1 VTTTATQST
10 HGVTLTAPAA
20 AKVRELLD
28 REDNKELKLRLAVEP
43 GGCAG
48 MTYDLGFDDATLE
61 GDAIVL
67 FDGVPLVVD
76 QLSAPLV
83 DGAVIDFEDSIS
95 RQGFSIDNPNAQRG
109 CACGNSFC

>member
-1 VTTTATQST
+1 MTVAQET
-10 HGVTLTAPAA
+10 HGVTLTPAAA
-20 AKVRELLD
+20 AKVRELLE
-28 REDNKELKLRLAVEP
+28 REGNPDLKLRLAVEA

-48 MTYDLGFDDATLE
+48 LTYDLGFDDSSME
-61 GDAIVL
+61 GDSTAL

-83 DGAVIDFEDSIS
+83 EGAVIDFEDTIS
-95 RQGFSIDNPNAQRG
+95 SQGFSIDNPNAQQG

>member
-1 VTTTATQST
+1 VTASTTATS
-10 HGVTLTAPAA
+10 HGVTLTPAAA

-28 REDNKELKLRLAVEP
+28 RESNKDLKLRLAVEA

-48 MTYDLGFDDATLE
+48 MMYDLGFDDAALE
-61 GDAIVL
+61 GDAIMF

-83 DGAVIDFEDSIS
+83 DGAVIDFEDTIQS
-95 RQGFSIDNPNAQRG
+95 QGFAIDNPSAQRG
-109 CACGNSFC
+109 CACGKSFC